1 MKVLNIG
8 SCNLDYVYAL
18 EYIVVEGE
26 TERIDSMEENTHYS
40 SNNAFV
46 KFLDEYILNNLTSV
60 TLSGFAKLIRYSYST
75 AGNLV

>member
-18 EYIVVEGE
+18 GHIVVEGE

-46 KFLDEYILNNLTSV
+46 KFLDECILNNLTSV

>member
-18 EYIVVEGE
+18 GHIVVEGE

-46 KFLDEYILNNLTSV
+46 
-60 TLSGFAKLIRYSYST
+60 
-75 AGNLV
+75 